1 MSPSKARTLAQNLGL
16 VLGLALL
23 VLAVFT
29 EPPGGLT
36 VAAWRTAGVSA
47 LMAVW
52 WATEALPIP
61 ATALMPI
68 GVLPLLGVADVDTVA
83 AGYGNSTIYLILGGF
98 LVALAME
105 RWDLHKRIAYNVVVH
120 AGGSP
125 RLLVL
130 GMMSATAFVSMWASN
145 TSTALMMI
153 PVALSVAHIVAPDLE
168 QASSDQRNFAAAIVC
183 CVAFGAT
190 IGGLGTIVGTPT
202 NALAVGFMREN
213 YGIGISFAEW
223 LIFGVPTVLILL
235 PLAWLALMQALPFK
249 LGTQAAAGRAV
260 QQALADL
267 GPVSAAERR
276 VAWVFVATALSWVFR
291 PLLVELPG
299 LGRLNDTAIA
309 IAAGLVLFL
318 VPAGTSDGG
327 ALLRGPDLRRV
338 PWDVLLL
345 FGGGLALAAIIQ
357 DSGLSQQIGQLLGGL
372 AGLPLVAL
380 VFLVCLLLVFWTEL
394 NSNVAAAATFM
405 PILGAIAGGTD
416 YPVIALVAPAAMA
429 ASCGFMLPVGTPPNA
444 IVYGT
449 GQISMRQMMRAGF
462 WVDVVSVFVITG
474 VIMLVLPWLT

>member
-1 MSPSKARTLAQNLGL
+1 MSAPAGRTLPQNVGL
-16 VLGLALL
+16 VAGLALL
-23 VLAVFT
+23 AATVVLDPPPGFT
-29 EPPGGLT
+29 E
-36 VAAWRTAGVSA
+36 AAWRTAGVTM

-68 GVLPLLGVADVDTVA
+68 AALPMLGVADVDTVA
-83 AGYGNSTIYLILGGF
+83 AGYGNSAIYLILGGF

-105 RWDLHKRIAYNVVVH
+105 RWNLHKRIAYSVVVR
-120 AGGSP
+120 AGGRP

-130 GMMSATAFVSMWASN
+130 GMMSATAFISLWASN
-145 TSTALMMI
+145 TSTTLMMI
-153 PVALSVAHIVAPDLE
+153 PVALSVAHLVAPEPD
-168 QASSDQRNFAAAIVC
+168 QASDDQRNFAAAIVC

-202 NALAVGFMREN
+202 NALAVGFMRAN
-213 YGIGISFAEW
+213 YGIGISFTQW
-223 LIFGVPTVLILL
+223 LTFGIPTVLVLL
-235 PLAWLALMQALPFK
+235 PLAWLALLRALPFR
-249 LGTQAAAGRAV
+249 LGTQVAAGKAV
-260 QQALADL
+260 EQALADL
-267 GPVSAAERR
+267 GPVTTTEKR
-276 VAWVFVATALSWVFR
+276 VAIVFALTASAWIFR
-291 PLLVELPG
+291 PLLLDLPG

-309 IAAGLVLFL
+309 VFAGLALFL
-318 VPAGTSDGG
+318 IPSGASDGG

-357 DSGLSQQIGQLLGGL
+357 DSGLSQRIGESL
-372 AGLPLVAL
+372 AVLSGLPLAAL
-380 VFLVCLLLVFWTEL
+380 VFAISLLLVFWTEL

-405 PILGAIAGGTD
+405 PILGAIAAGTD
-416 YPVIALVAPAAMA
+416 YPVITLVAPAAMA

-449 GQISMRQMMRAGF
+449 GRITMRQMMRAGF
-462 WVDVVSVFVITG
+462 WVDIASVFVITA
-474 VIMLVLPWLT
+474 VIMLVSPWLH